1 MWIKP
6 AEKPARRGRLYQMPV
21 CPQFDA
27 LSASSGRWGQVR
39 GWVLE
44 PSACPQNHSIG
55 VGDKSLT
62 PTGNSSL
69 STKSSHPVREAR
81 DNMLAGLSE
90 GKAGQ
95 VTTTDTNRLLESED
109 SLK

>member
-6 AEKPARRGRLYQMPV
+6 MEKPARRGRLYQMAV

-39 GWVLE
+39 GWASE
-44 PSACPQNHSIG
+44 PSSHPQGHFLRLSG
-55 VGDKSLT
+55 KPLT
-62 PTGNSSL
+62 PDENSSL
-69 STKSSHPVREAR
+69 STKSSSPGREAR

>member
-6 AEKPARRGRLYQMPV
+6 AEKPARRCRLYQMAV

-39 GWVLE
+39 GRGSE
-44 PSACPQNHSIG
+44 PSSRPQGHSLRTSG
-55 VGDKSLT
+55 KPFTRLEYF
-62 PTGNSSL
+62 SL
-69 STKSSHPVREAR
+69 STKPSNPGREAR